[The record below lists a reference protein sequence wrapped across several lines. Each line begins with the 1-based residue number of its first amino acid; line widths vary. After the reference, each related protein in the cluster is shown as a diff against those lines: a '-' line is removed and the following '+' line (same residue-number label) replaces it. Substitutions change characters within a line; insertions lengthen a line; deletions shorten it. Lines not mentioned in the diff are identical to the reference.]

1 MFAEIRLDLDNST
14 DALAAA
20 RPADEPFAKQFLGDQ
35 DGVAVIKMARES
47 LHGRRLVQFPV

>member
-47 LHGRRLVQFPV
+47 LHGRRLA